1 MEGWQVNLRK
11 ITEEKL
17 REIEALL
24 KAAWD
29 HIASEDVPERIKRIV
44 DKLR

>member
-1 MEGWQVNLRK
+1 VNLRK
-11 ITEEKL
+11 VTDEKL
-17 REIEALL
+17 REIETLL

-44 DKLR
+44 DRLK

>member
-11 ITEEKL
+11 VTDEKL

-29 HIASEDVPERIKRIV
+29 HIAAEDVPKKLKRIV
-44 DKLR
+44 DKLK